1 MIQPPLST
9 QVPPRTRPMNRR
21 RFLTTGANA
30 LAGLTATQA
39 IGLQGLLGS
48 SERAAGHVTVRRLEL
63 RFLTCDPAFVD
74 TRPCFAPSGDA
85 VLFMRAPAGNDPAAT
100 ATSNLSPWS
109 LWKVPVDGGAPEPFF
124 EHAHVR
130 ATRPDWSW
138 TTGTIAFSAVRDDG
152 TGEVWLVD
160 ESGRGVTH
168 VPVDAP
174 FRGQLF
180 YPSWYPDGDALA
192 VTDYR
197 RNQLLRVDVPSGA
210 AVPLTEPEQVL
221 AGMCSVAPRA
231 RAAPP
236 LIAFAGQPPGA
247 DYHASRNSIWVRTTE
262 GTTRELLPGQGR
274 MPWWSPTGRRI
285 AFASTRGR
293 PAPAV
298 TVQPRTLPD
307 GIPSIFIADVPVEES
322 TASSAVGVTP
332 LDHRTT
338 FARWSPDATH
348 LVYRAIEVDGD
359 RSGIA
364 VVDLRALSTS

>member
-1 MIQPPLST
+1 MD
-9 QVPPRTRPMNRR
+9 RR
-21 RFLTTGANA
+21 RFLITGANA
-30 LAGLTATQA
+30 LAGLAVTHVM
-39 IGLQGLLGS
+39 GPQGLLGGP
-48 SERAAGHVTVRRLEL
+48 ERTARYVTTVCRLEL

-74 TRPCFAPSGDA
+74 TRPCFAPSGDG

-109 LWKVPVDGGAPEPFF
+109 LWKAPLDGGAPEPFF
-124 EHAHVR
+124 EHPHVR

-152 TGEVWLVD
+152 ASEVWLLD
-160 ESGRGVTH
+160 ETGRGLTH
-168 VPVDAP
+168 VPVDAR

-180 YPSWYPDGDALA
+180 YPSWYPAGDALA

-210 AVPLTEPEQVL
+210 AMPLTEPEQVL
-221 AGMCSVAPRA
+221 AGMCSVSPRA

-236 LIAFAGQPPGA
+236 LIVFAGQPPGA
-247 DYHASRNSIWVRTTE
+247 NYHTSRNSIWIRTNE
-262 GTTRELLPGQGR
+262 GTTQKLLPGHGR
-274 MPWWSPTGRRI
+274 MPWWSPCGRRI
-285 AFASTRGR
+285 AFASTRAR

-298 TVQPRTLPD
+298 ALHPRTLPD
-307 GIPSIFIADVPVEES
+307 GIPSIFIADFSVEEA
-322 TASSAVGVTP
+322 TATAVVGVTP

-348 LVYRAIEVDGD
+348 LVCRAIEVDGD

-364 VVDLRALSTS
+364 VVDLRALSSN